1 MIPGPDDSSLR
12 MTNHS
17 CPSRSERGNGKDGSE
32 MDLSA
37 SAIVHRMKRE
47 EVLTAKLVVS
57 GPRTSD
63 GKTDGGMIN
72 GSHPAIVDLTSG
84 EAIFEYMSAT
94 EVDEEMLVLCP
105 NLGW

>member
-1 MIPGPDDSSLR
+1 
-12 MTNHS
+12 
-17 CPSRSERGNGKDGSE
+17 
-32 MDLSA
+32 
-37 SAIVHRMKRE
+37 
-47 EVLTAKLVVS
+47 VVS
-57 GPRTSD
+57 GPRTPD

-72 GSHPAIVDLTSG
+72 GSHPAIVDLIIG

>member
-1 MIPGPDDSSLR
+1 

-37 SAIVHRMKRE
+37 SAIVHRMKERGK
-47 EVLTAKLVVS
+47 VLTAKPAVS
-57 GPRTSD
+57 GPRTPD
-63 GKTDGGMIN
+63 GKTDGGMIS
-72 GSHPAIVDLTSG
+72 GSHPAIVVLISG

-94 EVDEEMLVLCP
+94 DVDEEMLVLCP